1 MGNKIAE
8 FGKISKCVLLSF
20 ITTVILCGLFAAAVC
35 LWQIDE
41 GTSRIVVFGIMIVSV
56 LFGAF
61 VLAKNLEHSGLL
73 NGLIMALIYFGVILL
88 MSFILNGRVSLGIR
102 DLTRLITISASG
114 VLGGILGINT

>member
-1 MGNKIAE
+1 VRKKIAE
-8 FGKISKCVLLSF
+8 FSKISKCVLLSF
-20 ITTVILCGLFAAAVC
+20 ILTIILCGLFAAAVC

-41 GTSRIVVFGIMIVSV
+41 GTARIVIFAIMIVSV

-73 NGLIMALIYFGVILL
+73 NGLIMALVYFGVILL
-88 MSFILNGRVSLGIR
+88 MSFILNGRIFVGIR

-114 VLGGILGINT
+114 MLGGILGINT

>member
-1 MGNKIAE
+1 MRKKIAE

-20 ITTVILCGLFAAAVC
+20 ITTIILCGLLAAAVC

-41 GTSRIVVFGIMIVSV
+41 NTARIIIFLVMIVSV

-73 NGLIMALIYFGVILL
+73 NGLVMALIYFAVIIL
-88 MSFILNGRVSLGIR
+88 MSFILRGRIFVDIR

-114 VLGGILGINT
+114 MLGGILGINI